1 MAGATFSIPNQYA
14 ASAVVVADG
23 VMSLSTKYLLTSAT
37 AAFTQLMQ
45 GIPII
50 VAGAGLSG
58 ADLTT
63 RIEEVISATKVRLN
77 DPALTAVAAANLTY
91 AVGRA
96 RLYNLLR
103 KGDVDAHQYNVIY
116 AARLQLQVNSLSPGK
131 VYVGGPNVSPTD
143 AGTELTAPGSV
154 DNNSF
159 GVTLGDWVCADADAS
174 FVNVLWETN

>member
-1 MAGATFSIPNQYA
+1 MPGATFSIPTAYA

-45 GIPII
+45 GIDIV

-63 RIEEVISATKVRLN
+63 RIEEVISATKVRLK
-77 DPALTAVAAANLTY
+77 DPALTAVVAANLSY
-91 AVGRA
+91 AVGRI

-103 KGDVDAHQYNVIY
+103 KGDVDAHTYSILY
-116 AARLQLQVNSLSPGK
+116 AARLQLQVNSLSLGK
-131 VYVGGPNVSPTD
+131 VYIGGPNVSPTD
-143 AGTELTAPGSV
+143 AGAELIAPGSAD
-154 DNNSF
+154 DNAL
-159 GVTLGDWVCADADAS
+159 GVTLGDWICADAHAS
-174 FVNVLWETN
+174 LLNVFWESN